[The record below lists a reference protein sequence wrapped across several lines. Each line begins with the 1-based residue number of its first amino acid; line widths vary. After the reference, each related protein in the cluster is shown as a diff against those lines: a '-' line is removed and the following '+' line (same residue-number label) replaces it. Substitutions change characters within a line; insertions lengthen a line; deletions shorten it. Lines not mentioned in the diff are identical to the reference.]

1 MSVFNLIKTEAW
13 NNLQII
19 LVYQEKKY
27 IPTWVEVSNTSV
39 WYVVELV
46 LLG

>member
-1 MSVFNLIKTEAW
+1 MSVFNLVKTEAW
-13 NNLQII
+13 INLQII
-19 LVYQEKKY
+19 LVYQEKK
-27 IPTWVEVSNTSV
+27 IPTCVEVSNTSV

>member
-13 NNLQII
+13 INLQII

-27 IPTWVEVSNTSV
+27 PHLCRGLKYDDMW
-39 WYVVELV
+39 
-46 LLG
+46 